1 MVCGVSGNSK
11 MEPGAS
17 VCRLAPCF
25 VRFGSFQL
33 PSSRGESQVHLVKKL
48 ADWLIKY
55 HFPHLEGDFCTLR
68 TCGELKPSKIVKTI
82 FMNSGLHL

>member
-1 MVCGVSGNSK
+1 MVFLSTKLRSMKPAVFCISGNSK

-17 VCRLAPCF
+17 VCRIAPCF

-33 PSSRGESQVHLVKKL
+33 PSSRGESQAYLAKNL

-55 HFPHLEGDFCTLR
+55 HFPHLQGTLPDD
-68 TCGELKPSKIVKTI
+68 T
-82 FMNSGLHL
+82 